1 MANYNWLIS
10 GDGSYQAIGDPDL
23 SAPEKVY
30 RLYHF
35 LTDLDQILDTHRDE
49 GDRIAAIIPLVRKLL
64 LSSYWLQLEYHP
76 PAPDTGWGV
85 KFLYREYQYPL
96 TVQMVSWQPGQSS
109 TIHNHGTWGIVAL
122 VGGQEKNRLWQRQP
136 TSDCPDAIGPT
147 HELVLNP
154 GDIAAFTHDAIHS
167 VEALGDEPTIS
178 FNLYGI
184 TDYDRRYQYDLDQQ
198 SAQKF

>member
-1 MANYNWLIS
+1 MANHNWLIS

-23 SAPEKVY
+23 GAPEKVY

-64 LSSYWLQLEYHP
+64 LSSYWLQLEYNP
-76 PAPDTGWGV
+76 PAQDTGWGV

-136 TSDCPDAIGPT
+136 TPDCPDAIGLT

-154 GDIAAFTHDAIHS
+154 GDIAAFTHDAIHN

-184 TDYDRRYQYDLDQQ
+184 TDYKHRYKYDLEQR